1 MNPTQ
6 PNPTIPPT
14 PQPQTQPTPPAS
26 MPQAQPQLQAQ
37 VQPQPQT
44 TQPGAPI
51 KQTQVELAGGV
62 NVFSGT
68 PGLLEWTADNRIR
81 LYTSQAGQWML
92 VFDIAPSDIEFAAY
106 TNGAL
111 SLSPRQTLGLPQKN
125 YYIIIDKGATGSNL
139 AEIGARQFGLIGAV
153 ASATILT
160 KAVNRESATDAG
172 WWIQT
177 LTNFGVMKPGNAS
190 TMKRGRNWSM
200 PYIIASIV
208 GGIILIIL
216 IIIGALNS

>member
-6 PNPTIPPT
+6 PNPTIPVT
-14 PQPQTQPTPPAS
+14 PQPQTQPTPPTS
-26 MPQAQPQLQAQ
+26 MPQAQT
-37 VQPQPQT
+37 QPQPQT

-51 KQTQVELAGGV
+51 KQTQVELATGI
-62 NVFSGT
+62 NIFSGT

-92 VFDIAPSDIEFAAY
+92 VFDIAPSDIGFAAY

-125 YYIIIDKGATGSNL
+125 YYIIIDKGATVSNL
-139 AEIGARQFGLIGAV
+139 AEMGARQFGLIGAV
-153 ASATILT
+153 ASATILP
-160 KAVNRESATDAG
+160 KVANRESATDAG

-200 PYIIASIV
+200 IYIIASII
-208 GGIILIIL
+208 GSIILIIL
-216 IIIGALNS
+216 IIFITIGVLNR